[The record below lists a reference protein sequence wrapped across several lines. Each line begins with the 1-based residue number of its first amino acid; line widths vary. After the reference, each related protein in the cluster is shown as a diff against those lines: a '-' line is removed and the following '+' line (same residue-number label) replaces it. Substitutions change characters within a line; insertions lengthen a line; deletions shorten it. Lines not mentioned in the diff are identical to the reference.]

1 MNFEMT
7 FLEEKKHLCAS
18 YILYTWVLESTSI
31 IEHPPSTTQ

>member
-7 FLEEKKHLCAS
+7 FLEEKKMCAS

-31 IEHPPSTTQ
+31 IEHPSP